1 MALKHAP
8 RRASMDIPDSA
19 TLPLALERV
28 ATIMTMPLSG
38 RELELRIMNGAS
50 ESAPGSHLNQ
60 APRPDQFHAPRT
72 VSYGLVLCNLTA
84 TVPLAEDFSRSGT

>member
-1 MALKHAP
+1 VLLVGPALPVPRMALKHAP

-28 ATIMTMPLSG
+28 ATIMSMPLSG
-38 RELELRIMNGAS
+38 RELELRIMPLAVNGAS

-60 APRPDQFHAPRT
+60 W
-72 VSYGLVLCNLTA
+72 
-84 TVPLAEDFSRSGT
+84 